1 MTGITDLIHG
11 DLGKEIISGIGNQ
24 VGTSENETTAV
35 LSSALPS
42 LINAMQNNAS
52 SEQGAQGLLGAL
64 LGGQHESLLDN
75 LGGLLQSGNLD
86 TNDGGNILNHVL
98 GENQS
103 DLENKISQTTGVS
116 SDKIAQILKLAAP
129 VLMAFLANK
138 AKSGEVQSGNDLG
151 NWLGGLLGN
160 QGNLSG
166 NGSLL
171 TSVLDQDGDGQLGIN
186 DAVTAVSKKGGLG
199 GLLGSLFGKK

>member
-75 LGGLLQSGNLD
+75 LGGLFQSGNLD

-151 NWLGGLLGN
+151 DWLGGLLGN
-160 QGNLSG
+160 QGNPSG